1 MNILSILLK
10 LLKSSTVS
18 TTKSFPEIIESF
30 KDHQP
35 KIEEIFCLR
44 WEEFQFK
51 FHSVSE
57 SEVRKVLLKI
67 DEKKADLTGDIL
79 AGIRKVYVDSCIS
92 ILTEILD
99 ASSKRSCFKNQLK
112 LVEETLVFNKR
123 GACQTEYV

>member
-35 KIEEIFCLR
+35 KIEEIFPLR

-57 SEVRKVLLKI
+57 
-67 DEKKADLTGDIL
+67 
-79 AGIRKVYVDSCIS
+79 
-92 ILTEILD
+92 
-99 ASSKRSCFKNQLK
+99 
-112 LVEETLVFNKR
+112 
-123 GACQTEYV
+123 

>member
-30 KDHQP
+30 KDHQR
-35 KIEEIFCLR
+35 KIEEIFYLR

-57 SEVRKVLLKI
+57 SEVRKVLLKM

-79 AGIRKVYVDSCIS
+79 AGIRKLRWFLHFCTDWNS
-92 ILTEILD
+92 L
-99 ASSKRSCFKNQLK
+99 CFFKKK
-112 LVEETLVFNKR
+112 LLQKPT
-123 GACQTEYV
+123 

>member
-57 SEVRKVLLKI
+57 SEVRKVLLKM

-79 AGIRKVYVDSCIS
+79 AGIRKVCVDSCIS

-99 ASSKRSCFKNQLK
+99 TFFKKK
-112 LVEETLVFNKR
+112 LLQKPT
-123 GACQTEYV
+123 